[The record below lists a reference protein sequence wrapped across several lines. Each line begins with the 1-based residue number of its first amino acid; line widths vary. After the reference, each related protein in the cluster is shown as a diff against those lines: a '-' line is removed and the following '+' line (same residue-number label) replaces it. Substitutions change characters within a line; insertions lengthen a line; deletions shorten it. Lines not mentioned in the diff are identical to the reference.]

1 MELEIMDSDVL
12 ERVLTRMTHQILEQ
26 NTKYKDLVLVGIYTG
41 GAYLAKRI
49 KKKIESVESVN
60 IDCGAI
66 DINLYRDD
74 WTMLS
79 KTPEI
84 RQTEIPFSI
93 KDRVVILVDDVLFT
107 GRTVRAAMDALM
119 DIGRPTRIELA
130 VLIDRGHRELPIQG
144 DYIGRYIPTEK
155 HECID
160 VFLSETTGVDRV
172 VKH

>member
-1 MELEIMDSDVL
+1 MDSEIL

-26 NTKYKDLVLVGIYTG
+26 NTKDKNLALVGIYTG

-49 KKKIESVESVN
+49 KAKIESVESVN

-84 RQTEIPFSI
+84 RRTEIPFSI
-93 KDRVVILVDDVLFT
+93 QDRLVILVDDVLFT

-130 VLIDRGHRELPIQG
+130 VLIDRGNRELPIQG
-144 DYIGRYIPTEK
+144 DYIGRNVPTEK

-160 VFLSETTGVDRV
+160 VFLLETKGIDKV
-172 VKH
+172 VKY